1 MKVLMTAY
9 PIEAIII
16 QALAGLAYGMV
27 LFIIASGLTLVFGV
41 MRVINFA
48 HGSLYML
55 GAYLAAAVG
64 GVLASPVIGFVGAL
78 AIAPLG
84 VALIGVGIE
93 TTLFRRIYRKE
104 VLLQL
109 LLTFGLTLII
119 ADVVRAIWGGEIY
132 RLALP
137 EFLAGSVELF
147 PRRRFPVYSLI
158 LLVVGPAIAFGLFV
172 MLRRTRFGRIVRA
185 AVNNPEMLAAL
196 GIDVGRVF
204 TVVFAL
210 GCWLA
215 GLGGMLIAARSAVS
229 LGMDSQIIV
238 QAFAVVVIGGL
249 GSFSGA
255 LLGALLIGVVLSIG
269 QLYFP
274 SVAQILPFVI
284 MALVLIA
291 RPYGLLGKAER

>member
-1 MKVLMTAY
+1 MTAY